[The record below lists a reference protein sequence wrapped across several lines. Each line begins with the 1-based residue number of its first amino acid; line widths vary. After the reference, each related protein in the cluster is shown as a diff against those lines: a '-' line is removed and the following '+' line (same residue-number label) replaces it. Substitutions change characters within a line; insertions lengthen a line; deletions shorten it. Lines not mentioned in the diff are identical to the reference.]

1 MPKFFPGTKQVE
13 QNKKYWEKKI
23 GNPNFV
29 LSSITLKKKKKVLKL
44 LVLKTSTTRE
54 ALAFHSR
61 GKHCGIPETQAEF
74 ISRQHFPP

>member
-13 QNKKYWEKKI
+13 QNKKYREKK
-23 GNPNFV
+23 GNPDFV

-44 LVLKTSTTRE
+44 LVLKTSTRE

-61 GKHCGIPETQAEF
+61 GKHRGIPETQAEF